1 MDPELWT
8 HLGEILQPLS
18 GQGQVLHVRRLSSG
32 LYRAVKCS
40 RGTAAVYE
48 SEAGCPFL
56 DLSQYMEG
64 EELNTERIFRDF
76 YDIMEIRIY
85 TLEVTKKARQ
95 RSCIVSILTRQYL
108 KSMVSSGI
116 RLELL

>member
-1 MDPELWT
+1 MIDSGLKVEYLDPELWT

-64 EELNTERIFRDF
+64 EELYTERIFRDF
-76 YDIMEIRIY
+76 YVIMEIRI
-85 TLEVTKKARQ
+85 
-95 RSCIVSILTRQYL
+95 
-108 KSMVSSGI
+108 
-116 RLELL
+116 